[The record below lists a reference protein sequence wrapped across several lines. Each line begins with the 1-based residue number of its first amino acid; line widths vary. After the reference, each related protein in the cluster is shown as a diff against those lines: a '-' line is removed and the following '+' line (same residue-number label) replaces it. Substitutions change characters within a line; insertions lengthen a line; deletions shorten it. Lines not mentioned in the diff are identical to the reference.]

1 MVARRLALLTVPV
14 LAAALGATLLVAGCG
29 SSGSNNNNN
38 DAKTAAFCRDNTKII
53 VAGQGVTGGAAGVL
67 GVLKANA
74 ATLEDFAKNMP
85 NDVIKRDAT
94 KLVVAWRDAVRTGD
108 AKAFLTA
115 RILNAS
121 THVLSYCRGWA
132 RRTGRTSST

>member
-1 MVARRLALLTVPV
+1 V
-14 LAAALGATLLVAGCG
+14 LAAALGATLLAAGCG
-29 SSGSNNNNN
+29 SSSKTS
-38 DAKTAAFCRDNTKII
+38 DTKTAAFCRDNTKII
-53 VAGQGVTGGAAGVL
+53 EAGQGVTGEAGIL
-67 GVLKANA
+67 GVLKANS

-85 NDVIKRDAT
+85 HDVIERDAT
-94 KLVVAWRDAVRTGD
+94 KLVVAWRDAIKTNS

-132 RRTGRTSST
+132 RRTGRAP

>member
-1 MVARRLALLTVPV
+1 MVARRLARLTVPV
-14 LAAALGATLLVAGCG
+14 LAAALGATLLAAGC
-29 SSGSNNNNN
+29 SDNNNKN

-53 VAGQGVTGGAAGVL
+53 QAGQGVTGEAGIL
-67 GVLKANA
+67 RVLKANV

-85 NDVIKRDAT
+85 DDVIERDAT

-108 AKAFLTA
+108 AKPFLTT
-115 RILNAS
+115 RIQLAS

-132 RRTGRTSST
+132 RRTGRAP